1 MKYGGY
7 LLLTFVTL
15 VSSVLIEN
23 INLFSSVFFTIAYV
37 VMGVVVVI
45 GAKYRESYR
54 IDTLLGLLLLYAVSF
69 FSTETLIYMFT
80 SKLSQITLFKL
91 EVIVALD
98 YSAIGFLKRAR
109 DLRRWR
115 RFEKIIRAISS
126 VSTLKLR

>member
-15 VSSVLIEN
+15 IASVMIEN
-23 INLFSSVFFTIAYV
+23 INLFTSMFFTIAYI

-45 GAKYRESYR
+45 GAKYKESYQ

-80 SKLSQITLFKL
+80 SNLSEVTLFKL

-98 YSAIGFLKRAR
+98 YCAIGFLKRAR
-109 DLRRWR
+109 DRRRWR
-115 RFEKIIRAISS
+115 RFEKIIRLITSS
-126 VSTLKLR
+126 NPMKKF